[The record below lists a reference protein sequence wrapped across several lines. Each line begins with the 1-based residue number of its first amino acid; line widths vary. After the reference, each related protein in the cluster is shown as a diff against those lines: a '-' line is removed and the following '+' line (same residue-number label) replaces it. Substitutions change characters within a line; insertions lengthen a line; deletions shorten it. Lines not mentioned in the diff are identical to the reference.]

1 MRNHKKTTRL
11 LLVIALVVLVGGAT
25 YAFTASNTVPGSKAG
40 EGTGGITGYTVSNI
54 HYTIDNSDA
63 TLLSSVDFDLS
74 AAANDVKITLT
85 NGGTV
90 FDCGPAGAGPTFS
103 VSCAVSGVPASI
115 NPADNLT
122 VVAVS

>member
-1 MRNHKKTTRL
+1 MRNNKKTTRL
-11 LLVIALVVLVGGAT
+11 LIVTMLIALVGAAT

-40 EGTGGITGYTVSNI
+40 SGTGGISGYTVSNI
-54 HYTIDNSDA
+54 HYTIDGTDA
-63 TLLSSVDFDLS
+63 TKLSAVTFDLS
-74 AAANDVKITLT
+74 AAANDVKITLV

-90 FDCGPAGAGPTFS
+90 FGCGASSGVSNS

-122 VVAVS
+122 VVSVS